1 MRWLHLSLLVAL
13 LTVSAYAIGDTGKG
27 KMTGGQ
33 PYSIPSWFKQSFLDL
48 RADLSEA
55 GTSQRHVMLFLH
67 LNACPYC
74 ARMLDENFIEGTNKA
89 FIQHH
94 FDVIAINIRGSQEVS
109 WIDGWQYT
117 ETTLARKLNVFATPT
132 IVFIDT
138 AGEKVLQLNG
148 YRAPAP
154 FRQALDY
161 VQRKAYQRQSLASFV
176 ESQTAAQYRFRR
188 HPAFRDITDFSNQQ
202 KPLAVIFEDNRCA
215 DCDEF
220 HEYVLQHPD
229 VLAALSAFTVVR
241 LDAYS
246 GVSIVDTEGRKTT
259 PQRWAE
265 TLSVHFRPGVVLFDK
280 GVERARIDG
289 MQYHFHTKELL
300 RYVSGQFYVKYPRF
314 GPYLRVRQQE
324 LLDQGVDVDFSR

>member
-1 MRWLHLSLLVAL
+1 MRWLHLALLVAL
-13 LTVSAYAIGDTGKG
+13 LTVGTYVVGDAGKG

-33 PYSIPSWFKQSFLDL
+33 QYSIPSWFKQSFLDL

-55 GTSQRHVMLFLH
+55 GAGQRHLMLFLH

-74 ARMLDENFIEGTNKA
+74 ARMLDENFIEGANKA
-89 FIQHH
+89 FIQRH
-94 FDVIAINIRGSQEVS
+94 FDVVAINIRGSQEVS

-132 IVFIDT
+132 IVFIDA

-148 YRAPAP
+148 YRAPEP

-161 VQRKAYQRQSLASFV
+161 VQRKAYQRQSLASFA
-176 ESQTAAQYRFRR
+176 ESRTGARYQFRR
-188 HPAFRDITDFSNQQ
+188 HPAFRNITDFSNQQ
-202 KPLAVIFEDNRCA
+202 KPLAVIFEDSRCA

-220 HEYVLQHPD
+220 HEHVLQHPD

-246 GVSIVDTEGRKTT
+246 DVTIVDTDGRKTT
-259 PQRWAE
+259 PRQWAE
-265 TLSVHFRPGVVLFDK
+265 KLAVHFRPGVVLFDK

-324 LLDQGVDVDFSR
+324 LLDQGVDIDFSR